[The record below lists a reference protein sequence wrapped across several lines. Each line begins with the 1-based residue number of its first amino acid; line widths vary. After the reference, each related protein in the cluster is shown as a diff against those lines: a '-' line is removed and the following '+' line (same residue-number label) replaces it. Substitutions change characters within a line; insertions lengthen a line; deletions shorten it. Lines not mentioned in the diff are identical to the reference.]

1 MKRIVE
7 GKWIRFPF
15 RNPLQ
20 LQAWLEDL
28 SLEGWKLEKVGG
40 EYGVFQRVEPHR
52 IRYRMEPVEGLWEDK
67 PLGYY
72 EEKERLYEEMGWR
85 RLGKTSL
92 DLCYL
97 YCAEDPDA
105 PELHTDAD
113 ILKLL
118 WRRTLRRS
126 ILWSLLWLGI
136 FLFRLLTLLN
146 DLFGGIGASTAS
158 SSLVSISINQ
168 VISAGFMGIVFL
180 VSLWYGWE
188 QCAPYRQ
195 LRRGDSEPCR
205 PYPTGGW
212 RWWRRRIAYVLIG
225 LLALV
230 PLGSLLG
237 VWSTMNQRIDAY
249 PSNYFAY
256 DLYSLPEH
264 RELPYIDLAGLD
276 YRGTLND
283 RVSYWERANTF
294 TTIYA
299 SNVTQSTEVY
309 SLPLQYLTTD
319 YYHMRSA
326 YFADLL
332 QEKLLLGATG
342 IESML
347 LPEVDEALRGRD
359 EDNNPFL
366 LVRRGNRMIYFECS
380 EGLVDLYAQ
389 AEAVVDLLDQAAY

>member
-1 MKRIVE
+1 MKKLTE
-7 GKWIRFPF
+7 GKWTRFPF

-28 SLEGWKLEKVGG
+28 SLEGWELEEVRG
-40 EYGVFQRVEPHR
+40 EYGRFRQIEPRR

-72 EEKERLYEEMGWR
+72 EEKDRLYEEMGWR
-85 RLGKTSL
+85 LLGKTGR

-97 YCAEDPDA
+97 YCTEDPNA
-105 PELHTDAD
+105 PELHTDAE
-113 ILKLL
+113 IQKVL

-126 ILWSLLWLGI
+126 VLWSLLWLGM
-136 FLFRLLTLLN
+136 FLFRLLTLL
-146 DLFGGIGASTAS
+146 DKLFGSSDAVIASAN
-158 SSLVSISINQ
+158 LVSISANQ
-168 VISAGFMGIVFL
+168 VVSTVFMGVVFL
-180 VSLWYGWE
+180 LSLWYGWE

-195 LRRGDSEPCR
+195 LRRGDDAPRR
-205 PYPTGGW
+205 PYPAGGW
-212 RWWRRRIAYVLIG
+212 RWWRRRIAYLLIG
-225 LLALV
+225 IFALV
-230 PLGSLLG
+230 PFGTLLG
-237 VWSTMNQRIDAY
+237 VWSALDRGTDAF
-249 PSNYFAY
+249 PSSYFDYDFY
-256 DLYSLPEH
+256 DLPAG
-264 RELPYIDLAGLD
+264 RALPYIDLAGLD

-283 RVSYWERANTF
+283 RITYTERANTF
-294 TTIYA
+294 TTVYA
-299 SNVTQSTEVY
+299 STVSQSTTVY

-342 IESML
+342 VEETD
-347 LPEVDEALRGRD
+347 LPEADEALRGRD

>member
-1 MKRIVE
+1 MERIVE

-40 EYGVFQRVEPHR
+40 EYGVFRRVPPHR
-52 IRYRMEPVEGLWEDK
+52 IRYRMEPTERLWEDK
-67 PLGYY
+67 PFSYY

-85 RLGKTSL
+85 LLGKTGR

-97 YCAEDPDA
+97 YCTEDPNA
-105 PELHTDAD
+105 PELHTDAE
-113 ILKLL
+113 IQKVL

-126 ILWSLLWLGI
+126 VLWSLLWLGMV
-136 FLFRLLTLLN
+136 LFRLLTLL
-146 DLFGGIGASTAS
+146 DKFFGSSDAVIASAN
-158 SSLVSISINQ
+158 LVSISANQ
-168 VISAGFMGIVFL
+168 VVSTVFMGVVFL

-195 LRRGDSEPCR
+195 LRRGDDAPCR
-205 PYPTGGW
+205 SYPTGGW

-225 LLALV
+225 LLGLV

-237 VWSTMNQRIDAY
+237 VWSTLDKGTDAF
-249 PSNYFAY
+249 PSSYFDYDFY
-256 DLYSLPEH
+256 DLPAG
-264 RELPYIDLAGLD
+264 RALPYIDLAGLD

-283 RVSYWERANTF
+283 RITYTERANTF
-294 TTIYA
+294 TTVYA
-299 SNVTQSTEVY
+299 SYVAQSAEVY
-309 SLPLQYLTTD
+309 ALPLQYLTTD

-332 QEKLLLGATG
+332 QEKLLLGVLEVETLA
-342 IESML
+342 
-347 LPEVDEALRGRD
+347 LPGTDTALRGRD
-359 EDNNPFL
+359 EDGNPFL
-366 LVRRGNRMIYFECS
+366 LVRRGSRIIYFQCS

-389 AEAVVDLLDQAAY
+389 AEAVVDLLDRAAY

>member
-7 GKWIRFPF
+7 GKWSRFPF

-52 IRYRMEPVEGLWEDK
+52 IRYRMEPTERLWEDK
-67 PLGYY
+67 PFSYY

-85 RLGKTSL
+85 RLGKTSR

-195 LRRGDSEPCR
+195 LRRGDDAPRR
-205 PYPTGGW
+205 PYPTDGW
-212 RWWRRRIAYVLIG
+212 RWWRRRIAYLLIG
-225 LLALV
+225 IFALV
-230 PLGSLLG
+230 PFGTLLG
-237 VWSTMNQRIDAY
+237 VWSALDRGTDAL

-256 DLYSLPEH
+256 DPYSLPEH

-283 RVSYWERANTF
+283 RITYTERANTF
-294 TTIYA
+294 TTVYA
-299 SNVTQSTEVY
+299 STVSQSTTVY

-332 QEKLLLGATG
+332 QEKLLLGAA
-342 IESML
+342 EVEAL
-347 LPEVDEALRGRD
+347 ALPGTDTALRGQD
-359 EDNNPFL
+359 EDGDPFL
-366 LVRRGNRMIYFECS
+366 LVRRGSRMIYFQCS